1 VSSVCAVLWAGTISG
16 TSFLA
21 NIARFRC
28 RWYVSTM
35 ASAVDI
41 IEEQIRALSTPDKE
55 ALLRVLLE
63 ELDGPPD
70 PQVEA
75 AWLAEVQ
82 RAKFPLIGP
91 MRFPG
96 MGTG

>member
-1 VSSVCAVLWAGTISG
+1 
-16 TSFLA
+16 
-21 NIARFRC
+21 
-28 RWYVSTM
+28 M

-63 ELDGPPD
+63 ELDGPPN
-70 PQVEA
+70 PEVEA

-82 RAKFPLIGP
+82 RRDEELDSGKAKCIPAEEVFARL
-91 MRFPG
+91 RAQ
-96 MGTG
+96 TKQ

>member
-1 VSSVCAVLWAGTISG
+1 
-16 TSFLA
+16 
-21 NIARFRC
+21 
-28 RWYVSTM
+28 M

-41 IEEQIRALSTPDKE
+41 IEEQIRALSTHDKE
-55 ALLRVLLE
+55 TLLRVLLE

-82 RAKFPLIGP
+82 RRDEELDSGKAKSIPAEEVFARL
-91 MRFPG
+91 RAQ
-96 MGTG
+96 TKQ